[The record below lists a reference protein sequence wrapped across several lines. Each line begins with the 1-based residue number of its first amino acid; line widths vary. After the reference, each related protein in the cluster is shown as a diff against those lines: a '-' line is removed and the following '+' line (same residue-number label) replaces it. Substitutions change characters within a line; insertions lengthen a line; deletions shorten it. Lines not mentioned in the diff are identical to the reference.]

1 MRLFPAIYAGL
12 LGLLRRLLYVW
23 VRTRVTG
30 ADTSELGLD
39 PDKPV
44 CYVMQYSSLS
54 SRLVLEQEVR
64 KAGLPPAGQSLLANG
79 GPSHSF
85 CFLYKRTSGLLG
97 RRQTPVMTSQME
109 AVIDLSLD
117 NPDLD
122 IQLVPVS
129 LFWGR
134 SPDKE
139 KSLLKLILSDTW
151 SVVGRF
157 QKLLIILLHGR
168 NALVRFGEPL
178 STADIIGD
186 YRKSRHRA
194 ARKTARL
201 LRTHFRRVRQAVV
214 GPDLSHRRTL
224 VEDLIRTPVV
234 RDAIRETARQENAHP
249 DKIRLRAREYG
260 NEIASNM
267 SIVTIRVLEVLLSWL
282 WNRLYKGVNVNNIR
296 EAQQVAEGNAVVY
309 VPCHRSHVDYLLLSY
324 VLYRNGLM
332 PPHIAAGINLN
343 MPVIGAIL
351 RRGGAFFLRR
361 SFKDN
366 PLYSAVFNEYM
377 HVMFSRGFSVE
388 YFVEGGRSR
397 TGRTLQPRPGMLS
410 MTVRSYLRDHSQ
422 PIKLMPVYVGYEKI
436 IEERS
441 YLGELRGK
449 AKKKESVVGLA
460 RTAGK
465 LTSSFGKVALNF
477 GQAIDLAALLDEV
490 HPGWRE
496 EDYDDDPRP
505 PWLNEAVDRLAIE
518 VATRINSA
526 VAVNPITLV
535 ATVLLSTDRLAM
547 DERQLA
553 RLLDHFHS
561 MLSQH
566 PYSGTVTL
574 PEGQGMDWIRYCED
588 MGLVGRH
595 PQKLGDIIGLEGT
608 NAILMTYYRN
618 NIQHLFAVPS
628 LIACLFENC
637 SSMARDKVIFLAGAI
652 YPYLRSE
659 LFLRYRDDEIDTE
672 IDRWIDTLVA
682 MGLLGTDGDRVTGP
696 GEGTDGRLQLHT
708 LSRFILQTMERYY
721 IVIAT
726 LRQHGPGLLTA
737 AELEERSTLM
747 AERMSILFGLNAPE
761 FFDKT
766 LFRNFIGNLRRNGVI
781 SEDENGCILYTR
793 ELDDVSEDARLVL
806 SVNKRQAI
814 GEVTRLGA
822 H

>member
-1 MRLFPAIYAGL
+1 MGLFPALYARWL
-12 LGLLRRLLYVW
+12 SLLRRILFLW

-30 ADTSELGLD
+30 TDELNLD

-54 SRLVLEQEVR
+54 ARLVLQQEVR
-64 KAGLPPAGQSLLANG
+64 RAGLPPVSRPLSAGGLPQ
-79 GPSHSF
+79 SF
-85 CFLYKRTSGLLG
+85 CFLYKRSAGLLG
-97 RRQTPVMTSQME
+97 RRQTPVMTSQMAALIE
-109 AVIDLSLD
+109 QSLD
-117 NPDLD
+117 DPDLD

-134 SPDKE
+134 SPEKE

-168 NALVRFGEPL
+168 NTLVRFGEPL
-178 STADIIGD
+178 SMAEVIGD
-186 YRKSRHRA
+186 QRKSRNRA

-201 LRTHFRRVRQAVV
+201 LRTHFRRVRQAVL

-224 VEDLIRTPVV
+224 VDDLMRTPAV
-234 RDAIRETARQENAHP
+234 REAIRETVRKENIHP
-249 DKIRLRAREYG
+249 DKVRLKAREYG
-260 NEIASNM
+260 NEIASSM

-282 WNRLYKGVNVNNIR
+282 WNRLYKGINVSNMR
-296 EAQQVAEGNAVVY
+296 EVQQVAEGNAVVY

-343 MPVIGAIL
+343 MPLVGPIL
-351 RRGGAFFLRR
+351 RRGGAFFMRR
-361 SFKDN
+361 SFRDN

-397 TGRTLQPRPGMLS
+397 TGRMLQPRPGMLS
-410 MTVRSYLRDHSQ
+410 MTVRSFLRDHSR

-449 AKKKESVVGLA
+449 AKKKESVFGLA
-460 RTAGK
+460 RTARK
-465 LTSSFGKVALNF
+465 LGRSFGKVSLNF
-477 GQAIDLAALLDEV
+477 GEAIDLATLLDEV
-490 HPGWRE
+490 HPSWR
-496 EDYDDDPRP
+496 DTGYGDDPRP
-505 PWLNEAVDRLAIE
+505 EWLTGAVDRLATE
-518 VATRINSA
+518 VATRINSS

-535 ATVLLSTDRLAM
+535 ATLLLSAERLAM

-553 RLLDHFHS
+553 RLLDAFHE
-561 MLSQH
+561 LLTVR
-566 PYSGTVTL
+566 PYADTVTF
-574 PEGQGMDWIRYCED
+574 PEGQGEDWIRYCED
-588 MGLVGRH
+588 MGLVSRF
-595 PQKLGDIIGLEGT
+595 PQKFGDIIALEGS

-618 NIQHLFAVPS
+618 NMQHLFALPS

-637 SSMARDKVIFLAGAI
+637 SAMARDKVVFLASVI

-659 LFLRYRDDEIDTE
+659 LFLRYSDDDIADEVNQ
-672 IDRWIDTLVA
+672 WIDTLVSTG
-682 MGLLGTDGDRVTGP
+682 MLGVSGDRVTGP
-696 GEGTDGRLQLHT
+696 GEGTEARLRLHT
-708 LSRFILQTMERYY
+708 LSRFILQTLERYY

-726 LRQHGPGLLTA
+726 LRQHGPGILTA
-737 AELEERSTLM
+737 EELEERSTLM

-766 LFRNFIGNLRRNGVI
+766 LFRNFIHNLKNNGVI
-781 SEDENGCILYTR
+781 SQDEAGRIGYTKA
-793 ELDDVSEDARLVL
+793 LDEVSEDARLVL
-806 SVNKRQAI
+806 NISKRQAI
-814 GEVTRLGA
+814 AEVTRLG